1 MDKMCVARV
10 DDLNL
15 PSWVP
20 QAARYYIAHT
30 EAGCP
35 IRALARDADVHASTI
50 LRQVRRF
57 ETRRDDPL
65 VDGALRHLAQTVAV
79 KGPRMKEDDMTN
91 VMPTE
96 VAGLDDDR
104 LTREGVS
111 ALQELAVPRTLL
123 AVADGM
129 DMAVIVRDLGD
140 GDSQRVAAVSRDVA
154 QALALRDLIAC
165 DSPDARISRYRITA
179 AGRSELGGADGF
191 AEAQASFAGPETES
205 VGPVIADSPL
215 AVLSRR
221 RGPDGQ
227 PFLSRELVQ
236 AGERLRE
243 DFELSQMEPR
253 MAQDW
258 GRLLTGPGDRGGR
271 SGGGDGVLA
280 AKQRVAKAMYD
291 LGPGLSDVALHCCCF
306 LEGMEQTEKRMGW
319 SARSGKVVLRI
330 ALERLRRHYAEGG
343 SVMG

>member
-1 MDKMCVARV
+1 MDEMCVARV
-10 DDLNL
+10 NDLNL

-65 VDGALRHLAQTVAV
+65 VDGALRHLAQAVAATPQV
-79 KGPRMKEDDMTN
+79 KEDDMTKIA
-91 VMPTE
+91 PIGP
-96 VAGLDDDR
+96 AGLDEAQLR
-104 LTREGVS
+104 QESLR
-111 ALQELAVPRTLL
+111 ALRELAVPRSLL
-123 AVADGM
+123 AVAEGM
-129 DMAVIVRDLGD
+129 DMAVIVRDLGE
-140 GDSQRVAAVSRDVA
+140 GDSQRVAAVPREVA
-154 QALALRDLIAC
+154 QTLALREFIAC

-179 AGRSELGGADGF
+179 SGRAELSGPGGF
-191 AEAQASFAGPETES
+191 AESQAAFAGFEVEPT
-205 VGPVIADSPL
+205 GQVIADSPL

-227 PFLSRELVQ
+227 PFLSRDLVQ

-258 GRLLTGPGDRGGR
+258 GRFLTGTVDGGR
-271 SGGGDGVLA
+271 KGGGGDGVLA
-280 AKQRVAKAMYD
+280 AKERVARAMYD

-330 ALERLRRHYAEGG
+330 ALERLRRHYAE
-343 SVMG
+343 SDNVMG

>member
-1 MDKMCVARV
+1 MNEMCVARV

-65 VDGALRHLAQTVAV
+65 VDGALRHLARSIAANTP
-79 KGPRMKEDDMTN
+79 GMKEDEMTN
-91 VMPTE
+91 ALPKE
-96 VAGLDDDR
+96 VADLDDDR
-104 LTREGVS
+104 LTREGAR

-129 DMAVIVRDLGD
+129 EMAVIVRDLGD
-140 GDSQRVAAVSRDVA
+140 GESQRVASVPREVA
-154 QALALRDLIAC
+154 QALALRELIAC
-165 DSPDARISRYRITA
+165 DAPDARISRYRITA
-179 AGRSELGGADGF
+179 SGRAELGGTNGF
-191 AEAQASFAGPETES
+191 AEAQAGFAGPDPEGS
-205 VGPVIADSPL
+205 GPVIADSPL

-236 AGERLRE
+236 SGERLRE

-258 GRLLTGPGDRGGR
+258 SRFLTGPGERGGR

-330 ALERLRRHYAEGG
+330 ALERLRRHYAE
-343 SVMG
+343 SDNVMG